1 MRRVL
6 LLIPLA
12 SLLILSWDP
21 ASAFARRRCCCC
33 CEPATESCTAA
44 APATPATPE
53 PPKKQPAK
61 SPSDIG
67 NTPAPQPAPA
77 PPPSV
82 TPPSVPAPP
91 PAPAP
96 KAVTPPAPPAP
107 PKTAAP
113 AAPPKTTA
121 PDTKDPKPKTN
132 SSATSAGPKAA
143 EKWTSLF
150 DGQTLGK
157 WKVTEFGTQGPV
169 EVKDGRLV
177 LGFGDGCTG
186 VTWTG
191 DFPKLDYEIR
201 LAAMRVEGS
210 DFFCGLTFPVG
221 EDALTFVG
229 GGWGGGV
236 VGISSLDGEDASE
249 NDTTKYMTFES
260 NRWYTIRVRVTK
272 DHLACWIDKEQ
283 IVDQPLADRKLS
295 IRSEVEL
302 SRPLGIASWKTTAAL
317 RDIQWRSLT
326 AAERK

>member
-12 SLLILSWDP
+12 SLLVWSWDP

-33 CEPATESCTAA
+33 CQPAAEACTTA
-44 APATPATPE
+44 APATPPVTTPTPE
-53 PPKKQPAK
+53 PPKKPAAK

-67 NTPAPQPAPA
+67 NTPMPQPA
-77 PPPSV
+77 
-82 TPPSVPAPP
+82 
-91 PAPAP
+91 
-96 KAVTPPAPPAP
+96 PPAPPAP
-107 PKTAAP
+107 KR
-113 AAPPKTTA
+113 AAPPKTT
-121 PDTKDPKPKTN
+121 PPNSKDTTPPKTN
-132 SSATSAGPKAA
+132 SSAAATGPKNA

-150 DGQTLGK
+150 DGKTLGK

-186 VTWTG
+186 VTWSG

-201 LAAMRVEGS
+201 LAAMRVEGT

-221 EDALTFVG
+221 EDALTFVV

-260 NRWYTIRVRVTK
+260 NRWYTIRVRVAK

-283 IVDQPLADRKLS
+283 VVDQPLADRKLS